1 MAEEGQTFT
10 CQLVSV
16 DNGGV
21 LDPALDEARVYIPPN
36 DKVEGVV
43 SIDPSTRAIVAGE
56 PVQGHDGVFVIRL
69 VSWRN
74 SFDLY
79 ILLDLYTLL
88 HELDVSASR
97 VDKQKVTES
106 KYWTVLC

>member
-21 LDPALDEARVYIPPN
+21 LDPALDEARVHIPPN

-69 VSWRN
+69 VHRIN
-74 SFDLY
+74 SRDLY
-79 ILLDLYTLL
+79 SYCTTRLLGIKA
-88 HELDVSASR
+88 HELDALRSR
-97 VDKQKVTES
+97 VGHRSRS
-106 KYWTVLC
+106 KAKF

>member
-69 VSWRN
+69 VHRIN
-74 SFDLY
+74 SRDLY
-79 ILLDLYTLL
+79 SHCTTRLLGIKAR
-88 HELDVSASR
+88 ELDALRSR
-97 VDKQKVTES
+97 VGHRSRS
-106 KYWTVLC
+106 KAKF

>member
-43 SIDPSTRAIVAGE
+43 SIDPSTRDIVAGE
-56 PVQGHDGVFVIRL
+56 PVQGHNGVFVIRL
-69 VSWRN
+69 VPREIHVTCIYHLRKDKKPEFW
-74 SFDLY
+74 
-79 ILLDLYTLL
+79 L
-88 HELDVSASR
+88 HA
-97 VDKQKVTES
+97 
-106 KYWTVLC
+106 LCFTHFE

>member
-10 CQLVSV
+10 CELVSA

-21 LDPALDEARVYIPPN
+21 LNPALQEARVYIPPN

-56 PVQGHDGVFVIRL
+56 PVQGHDGVFVIRS
-69 VSWRN
+69 VVQRN
-74 SFDLY
+74 SCDLF
-79 ILLDLYTLL
+79 ILLNYEGRKN
-88 HELDVSASR
+88 HECMLQHR
-97 VDKQKVTES
+97 G
-106 KYWTVLC
+106 

>member
-10 CQLVSV
+10 CRLVSV

-56 PVQGHDGVFVIRL
+56 PVQGHDGAFVIRS
-69 VSWRN
+69 VPRKTSR
-74 SFDLY
+74 DVY
-79 ILLDLYTLL
+79 ILFDYEGRKT
-88 HELDVSASR
+88 HELDGLTSR
-97 VDKQKVTES
+97 GS
-106 KYWTVLC
+106 C